1 MKKYLILSFL
11 FLLAITPVLAKST
24 TGAQQ
29 GQQANTT
36 SGSQNTVNT
45 SPTGNQVKN
54 TNVVQTQNQGEDQK
68 LSVKTQE
75 AEQLNQAVDDSLT
88 KVSDQVLELIDTVGA
103 KGGIGQQV
111 KVIAQDQT
119 KLQQEIKS
127 DVTQLNSRTAMAKF
141 FIGSDKKLIQS
152 MEQKMEQNRLM
163 IQQLE
168 QLMTQTQNQGDL
180 EQLQLTIDLM
190 TYQNTSLQSKI
201 EKESKSN
208 GMFGW
213 LINIF
218 NR

>member
-1 MKKYLILSFL
+1 VTTF
-11 FLLAITPVLAKST
+11 ST
-24 TGAQQ
+24 D
-29 GQQANTT
+29 
-36 SGSQNTVNT
+36 
-45 SPTGNQVKN
+45 NQVKN
-54 TNVVQTQNQGEDQK
+54 TNVVQTQNQGEDSQ

-127 DVTQLNSRTAMAKF
+127 DVTQLNSRSAMAKF

>member
-127 DVTQLNSRTAMAKF
+127 DVTQLNSRSAMAKF